1 MSGALP
7 DILAR
12 IVARRRERYGLAT
25 GGPGSN
31 PFTGSLSPSSLSSTE
46 EFSGLPS
53 FSGSLLEGN
62 RFLDALRSRAAAGER
77 AAIAEVKLGSPR
89 LASLAGRI
97 DPERQAELYA
107 SAGATCLSVVVEPD
121 FFQGSFF
128 LLERCARASGLP
140 AIAKDFVVSERQLD
154 EAAEAGAEAIL
165 LIAALYSR
173 EELAA
178 WAEAARLRGLA
189 PLVETH
195 DDGDLAL
202 LAGSDWEMVGVN
214 NRDLRTF
221 EVDLD
226 RAIAMAPGLP
236 AGALRIAESGIAARA
251 DVDRLAAAGFD
262 AFLVGESL
270 LLADD
275 PAAKLQEL
283 FG

>member
-1 MSGALP
+1 VVSGALP

-12 IVARRRERYGLAT
+12 IVAKRRERYGLAT
-25 GGPGSN
+25 DGSAST
-31 PFTGSLSPSSLSSTE
+31 PFTGSLSPSSSAVESAP
-46 EFSGLPS
+46 LPS
-53 FSGSLLEGN
+53 SSAASLEGN
-62 RFLDALRSRAAAGER
+62 RFLEALRSRAATGER

-89 LASLAGRI
+89 LDSLAGRI
-97 DPERQAELYA
+97 DPEYQAQLYA
-107 SAGATCLSVVVEPD
+107 EAGAACLSVVVEPD
-121 FFQGSFF
+121 FFQGSWF

-173 EELAA
+173 EELAT
-178 WAEAARLRGLA
+178 WAAAARTRGLA
-189 PLVETH
+189 PLIETH
-195 DDGDLAL
+195 DEGDLAL
-202 LAGSDWEMVGVN
+202 LAGSTWEMVGVN

-226 RAIAMAPGLP
+226 RSVALAPKLP
-236 AGALRIAESGIAARA
+236 AGALRVAESGIAERA
-251 DVDRLAAAGFD
+251 DVDRLAEAGFD

-270 LLADD
+270 LVADD
-275 PAAKLQEL
+275 PAAKLREL

>member
-1 MSGALP
+1 V
-7 DILAR
+7 LAR
-12 IVARRRERYGLAT
+12 IVAKRRERYGLAA
-25 GGPGSN
+25 SN
-31 PFTGSLSPSSLSSTE
+31 GTITPFTGCLPSSPSASS
-46 EFSGLPS
+46 
-53 FSGSLLEGN
+53 LEGN
-62 RFLDALRSRAAAGER
+62 RFLVALRARAAAGER

-89 LASLAGRI
+89 IASLAGRI

-107 SAGATCLSVVVEPD
+107 SAGAACLSVVVEPD
-121 FFQGSFF
+121 FFQGSCF

-140 AIAKDFVVSERQLD
+140 AIAKDFVVCERQLD

-165 LIAALYSR
+165 LIATLHSR

-178 WAEAARLRGLA
+178 WAAAARRRGLA

-221 EVDLD
+221 EVDLG
-226 RAIAMAPGLP
+226 RSIAMAPRLP
-236 AGALRIAESGIAARA
+236 TAALRVAESGIAARA

-275 PAAKLQEL
+275 PAAKLREL

>member
-1 MSGALP
+1 MSGAIP
-7 DILAR
+7 DILTR

-25 GGPGSN
+25 GDASGT
-31 PFTGSLSPSSLSSTE
+31 PFNESLAPLLSTATQSSSPSPPSSN
-46 EFSGLPS
+46 
-53 FSGSLLEGN
+53 LEGN
-62 RFLDALRSRAAAGER
+62 RFLDALRARRAAGER

-89 LASLAGRI
+89 LDSLAGRI
-97 DPERQAELYA
+97 DPEHQAELYA
-107 SAGATCLSVVVEPD
+107 AAGAACLSVVVEPD

-140 AIAKDFVVSERQLD
+140 TIAKDFVVCDRQLD
-154 EAAEAGAEAIL
+154 EAAEAGAEAVL

-173 EELAA
+173 EALAD
-178 WAEAARLRGLA
+178 WATAARRRGLA

-195 DDGDLAL
+195 DEGDLAR
-202 LAGSDWEMVGVN
+202 LAGSTWEMVGVN

-226 RAIAMAPGLP
+226 RSIALAPRLP
-236 AGALRIAESGIAARA
+236 AGALRVAESGITARA
-251 DVDRLAAAGFD
+251 DVDRLTAAGFD

-270 LLADD
+270 LVADD
-275 PAAKLQEL
+275 PAAKLREL